1 MAAPP
6 PGHSPGSPSDQTRPY
21 LPSEREVKPES
32 QRPALGGE
40 GWCGIPMDTKKLC
53 LIACRAIVELFESA
67 AGRSPPAIAREI
79 AMSFQFFGTCAAV
92 PSRDRDNTALAFYSA
107 DEVVLVDCSGSPYQK
122 ILKAGLD
129 PMRVSSLIVTHRHV
143 DHVYGIPS
151 LAHNMGLA
159 GRRTPLQVYALAE
172 TMKILR
178 GFLDLFPLEEKMP
191 YRIEQHEVPAKEG
204 HEILRA
210 KGFRILSTP
219 VKHGAPNIGLRVEFD
234 SPRER
239 GTVVYSSDT
248 SPCPSLI
255 ALARG
260 ADILIHEATFTHAD
274 AARAAS
280 DGHTTG
286 YQAGDVARQA
296 GVRRLLLCHFSADVH
311 GGGDELRLEAMKSYQ
326 GSVEIPEELREY
338 RL

>member
-1 MAAPP
+1 MP
-6 PGHSPGSPSDQTRPY
+6 
-21 LPSEREVKPES
+21 L
-32 QRPALGGE
+32 
-40 GWCGIPMDTKKLC
+40 
-53 LIACRAIVELFESA
+53 
-67 AGRSPPAIAREI
+67 
-79 AMSFQFFGTCAAV
+79 QFFGTSGAV
-92 PSRDRDNTALAFYSA
+92 PSPDRDNTALVYYSK

-159 GRRTPLQVYALAE
+159 GRRATLHVYALAE

-191 YRIEQHEVPAKEG
+191 YRIEQHEIPAKEG
-204 HEILRA
+204 NEVLRA
-210 KGFRILSTP
+210 KGFRVLSTP

-234 SPRER
+234 SPGER

-248 SPCPSLI
+248 SPCPSLV

-260 ADILIHEATFTHAD
+260 ADILIQEATFAHSD
-274 AARAAS
+274 AARAAA

-286 YQAGDVARQA
+286 YQAGEVAKQA
-296 GVRRLLLCHFSADVH
+296 GVKRLFLCHFSADLH
-311 GGGDELRLEAMKSYQ
+311 GRVDELRQEAMQSFG
-326 GSVEIPEELREY
+326 GSVEIPEELKEY
-338 RL
+338 RI